1 MPPQQGPS
9 MPRDVKALQRH
20 GESQYRWKN
29 YKNALEAFS
38 KALALGRGDSV
49 ALLNGRAAA
58 HCALGD
64 LKAGLRDGKQM
75 IRIDKSDPRGYLRT
89 AKILQLMQKFEEA
102 HKLYFYSLRMID
114 EHAPERKQI
123 EALMLKTKKRIIPPK
138 RVDPLTVLAPEL
150 VSMILEHLDL
160 QSTLRF
166 IQVSKLWLKLGS
178 GLSRQWKNLN
188 LTVARRPVSLSA
200 VRAFVCRTNGGVKEA
215 SLARINPTVIPKVLE
230 LLSRCPDLNY
240 LKVTA
245 EQKIDSL
252 PVVNLKNLKT
262 LIVLKCTLSRDKFW
276 DIMSSCPRLERVEAF
291 VDVSSDT
298 PGSLPQ
304 LSNLRCLR
312 ILFSHPP
319 GYLVTGN
326 ILFQH
331 PELKEVMPNL
341 EELHFEG
348 APSSPWAQAIS
359 LSDYSSLKKF
369 TYMRIY
375 LHGLLV
381 LPVTLEYL
389 RLEHCTF
396 APPLQGNPLGQFSRL
411 KSAIFQFCYPLSP
424 DMLETI
430 LVNNEKTLTHLT
442 ISWCSDLAQEHL
454 EPLITRGLFR
464 SITHLDISGVI
475 GVNDAIT
482 PLIINNMPN
491 LKVLNLSATR
501 ISGLTI
507 KQLVDAETPKIE
519 KIVVGTV
526 SRDAIEYGLSRN
538 IQVSQLP

>member
-20 GESQYRWKN
+20 GESQP
-29 YKNALEAFS
+29 
-38 KALALGRGDSV
+38 LALGRGDSV

-138 RVDPLTVLAPEL
+138 RSQSFGSSWAVA
-150 VSMILEHLDL
+150 SRGSGKI
-160 QSTLRF
+160 STLPSPKDRS
-166 IQVSKLWLKLGS
+166 VS
-178 GLSRQWKNLN
+178 
-188 LTVARRPVSLSA
+188 PA

-262 LIVLKCTLSRDKFW
+262 LIVLKCTLPRDKFW

-298 PGSLPQ
+298 PDSLPQ

-396 APPLQGNPLGQFSRL
+396 APPLQGNPVGQFSRL

-424 DMLETI
+424 DMLESL
-430 LVNNEKTLTHLT
+430 LVNNERTLTHLT

-519 KIVVGTV
+519 KIVVDTV
-526 SRDAIEYGLSRN
+526 SRDAIQYGLSRN

>member
-1 MPPQQGPS
+1 
-9 MPRDVKALQRH
+9 
-20 GESQYRWKN
+20 
-29 YKNALEAFS
+29 
-38 KALALGRGDSV
+38 
-49 ALLNGRAAA
+49 
-58 HCALGD
+58 
-64 LKAGLRDGKQM
+64 M

-138 RVDPLTVLAPEL
+138 RVDPLTVLAPEPG
-150 VSMILEHLDL
+150 VNDIG
-160 QSTLRF
+160 TFRF
-166 IQVSKLWLKLGS
+166 AVHILWLKLGS

-389 RLEHCTF
+389 RLDIAHSP
-396 APPLQGNPLGQFSRL
+396 PPLQGP
-411 KSAIFQFCYPLSP
+411 
-424 DMLETI
+424 T
-430 LVNNEKTLTHLT
+430 
-442 ISWCSDLAQEHL
+442 W
-454 EPLITRGLFR
+454 

-526 SRDAIEYGLSRN
+526 S
-538 IQVSQLP
+538 QLP